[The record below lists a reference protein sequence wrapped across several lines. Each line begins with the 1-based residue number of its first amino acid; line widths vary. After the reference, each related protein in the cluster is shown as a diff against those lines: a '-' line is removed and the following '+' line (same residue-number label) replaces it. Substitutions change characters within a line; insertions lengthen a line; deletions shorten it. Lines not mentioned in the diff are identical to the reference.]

1 MTPLVIALQLLAS
14 AGQCNQGT
22 TYDIRQCWG
31 KESDA
36 AAAQLKSTYASV
48 EAIFRKEGVGTAPLA
63 ASQVAWKAARDKMC
77 AFEYDM
83 YLPGTIAPQLG
94 TECDVRMTR
103 ARTGHLYAVFKEK
116 TRLREEPVAASADAE
131 LKRIYD
137 RYVSRI
143 NKSQA
148 ASLAAAQT
156 AWKTYR
162 DKWCAIE
169 GGSCLTALMNE
180 RISELKDSWIGEPF
194 W

>member
-1 MTPLVIALQLLAS
+1 MIPFIFALQLVAT

-36 AAAQLKSTYASV
+36 AAAQQKTTYASV
-48 EAIFRKEGVGTAPLA
+48 EAAFRKEGIGTAALA
-63 ASQVAWKAARDKMC
+63 ASQAAWTAARDKMC

-94 TECDVRMTR
+94 TECDIRMTR
-103 ARTGHLYAVFKEK
+103 ARTRDLYAVFKEK
-116 TRLREEPVAASADAE
+116 TRPREEPLASSAAAE
-131 LKRIYD
+131 LDRID
-137 RYVSRI
+137 RLYVARL
-143 NKSQA
+143 NNRQTKSLGAAQA
-148 ASLAAAQT
+148 AWNS
-156 AWKTYR
+156 YR

-169 GGSCLTALMNE
+169 GGSCLTALTNE
-180 RISELKDSWIGEPF
+180 RITELKDSWIGEPF